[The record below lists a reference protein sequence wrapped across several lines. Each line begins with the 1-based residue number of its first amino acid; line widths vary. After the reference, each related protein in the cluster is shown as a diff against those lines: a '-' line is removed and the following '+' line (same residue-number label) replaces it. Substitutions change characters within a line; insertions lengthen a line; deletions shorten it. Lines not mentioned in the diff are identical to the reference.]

1 MPLVTT
7 YDFLNQLKDNNNR
20 EWFNAHKSTFQES
33 QSEIKAFVKNLED
46 TMLGHDTLETTK
58 TKIYRI
64 YKDVRFS
71 KDKTPYKTS
80 WNISFKRLGAERRGG
95 YYLQIKPGHC
105 YIAGGFFNPNP
116 QDLLH
121 IRKQISQDADFLR
134 EAIAATSKALGNME
148 GEQVK
153 SAPKGFSKEDPN
165 IDLLR
170 YKQFLF
176 KKSFTDQ
183 EVQSDEGPQLI
194 SEGFKGYRPFF
205 DAMTEFL
212 TTDLNGLSLIDR

>member
-1 MPLVTT
+1 MLLETSFS
-7 YDFLNQLKDNNNR
+7 FLNEIKSNNNR
-20 EWFNAHKSTFQES
+20 EWFNANKATFQDS
-33 QSEIKAFVKNLED
+33 QTEVKSYMKQIEAA
-46 TMLGHDTLETTK
+46 MLSHDELETSK
-58 TKIYRI
+58 SKVYRI

-95 YYLQIKPGHC
+95 YFLQLKPGNSF
-105 YIAGGFFNPNP
+105 IIGGFFGPSP

-121 IRKQISQDADFLR
+121 IRKHIQQDADFLR
-134 EAIAATSKALGNME
+134 EAIAASAKKLGNLE

-153 SAPKGFSKEDPN
+153 STPKGFSKEDPN

-176 KKSFTDQ
+176 RKSFSDT
-183 EVQSDEGPQLI
+183 VIQSDAGPKLI
-194 SEGFKGYRPFF
+194 SEGFKSYRPFF
-205 DAMTEFL
+205 DAMSEIL
-212 TTDLNGLSLIDR
+212 TTDLNGISLV